1 MKVVAHLRFVAWYR
15 SLRQDRSAAAQFLAA
30 GVNVAVGYLA
40 RSELDELRRPRAE
53 RVASSRHY
61 PKMWELRH
69 AARTE
74 AGREVNLRVL
84 AVVDERVGVVLLA
97 GDKTGNWREWYEA
110 AVPSADAL
118 YDDFLRRYQ

>member
-1 MKVVAHLRFVAWYR
+1 VTVKVVAHPRFVAWYR
-15 SLRQDRSAAAQFLAA
+15 SLRQDSSPAAQLLAA
-30 GVNVAVGYLA
+30 GVNAAVGYLA

-61 PKMWELRH
+61 PKMWELRY

-84 AVVDERVGVVLLA
+84 AVVDERAGNGAVGGGQDRELEGVVR
-97 GDKTGNWREWYEA
+97 GR
-110 AVPSADAL
+110 SAERGRSL
-118 YDDFLRRYQ
+118 